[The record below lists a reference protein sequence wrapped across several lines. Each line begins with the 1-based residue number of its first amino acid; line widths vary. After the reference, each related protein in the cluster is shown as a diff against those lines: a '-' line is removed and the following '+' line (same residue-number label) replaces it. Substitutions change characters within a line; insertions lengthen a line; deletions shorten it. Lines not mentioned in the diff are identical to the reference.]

1 MRVLMVIP
9 GAAGGGSMVFAARQ
23 ADSLARRGVA
33 VERFYLASRTDPVVL
48 AREARRLA
56 RLRRLFAPDV
66 VHAHYGTMTAFFCA
80 LTCKEPLVI
89 TFRGSDLNPNPSIN
103 RLRGAAGRLLSR
115 LAARRAAAIV
125 CVSPQLARDLGHV
138 NGAVTVLPDGVDLAR
153 FRPMPR
159 GEARAAL
166 GWPET
171 EPAALVSV
179 GRNPLGKGLPLAR
192 AAAALVPGLRL
203 VELRG
208 QVPPRQMPLWLN
220 AADCLL
226 VTSRHEGSPDIVK
239 EALACCR
246 PVVTVAVGDVPARIE
261 GVPGCRLAPRRPE
274 ALALA
279 LTEALAAPPTRA
291 GRRAIAGLSEAATAR
306 RLLAL
311 YRRALGEG

>member
-1 MRVLMVIP
+1 MVIP
-9 GAAGGGSMVFAARQ
+9 GAAGAGSMVFARRQ

-33 VERFYLASRTDPVVL
+33 VERFFLASRTNPLAV

-56 RLRRLFAPDV
+56 GLRRRFRPHL

-80 LTCKEPLVI
+80 LACPEPLVV
-89 TFRGSDLNPNPSIN
+89 TYRGSDLNPNPSVG

-115 LAARRAAAIV
+115 LAARRAAAVV
-125 CVSPQLARDLGHV
+125 CVSPQLARDLGPAG
-138 NGAVTVLPDGVDLAR
+138 GAAAVLPDGVDLAR

-159 GEARAAL
+159 HQARAAL
-166 GWPET
+166 GWRQQGPV
-171 EPAALVSV
+171 ALVSV

-192 AAAALVPGLRL
+192 EAAALVPGLDL
-203 VELRG
+203 MELRG
-208 QVPPRQMPLWLN
+208 QVPPAKMPLVLN

-226 VTSRHEGSPDIVK
+226 VTSRFEGSPDIVK

-261 GVPGCRLAPRRPE
+261 GVPGCRLAARRPD
-274 ALALA
+274 ALARA
-279 LTEALAAPPTRA
+279 LIEALAAPPSRA
-291 GRRAIAGLSEAATAR
+291 GRRAVAGLSEAAVAR

-311 YRRALGEG
+311 YRRVLGG